1 MDGLH
6 KNFASKINDWKRYYD
21 LSSPEQ
27 AKFPAPYDQTE
38 EMIGLILLNCIRSDK
53 IVPAI
58 RVSINTLRN
67 LVKLIK
73 IFDL

>member
-1 MDGLH
+1 MNDFSLDGLH

-27 AKFPAPYDQTE
+27 SKFPTPYEEAP

-53 IVPAI
+53 IVPAV
-58 RVSINTLRN
+58 RVSMMGT
-67 LVKLIK
+67 
-73 IFDL
+73 